1 MTDQSPEQQ
10 VESASKAFEQEF
22 ERFSHFTGDPSTF
35 SALDLETASAEE
47 RALAELRTRHLGKKS
62 ALAATKKLI
71 GRVAPE
77 GRAAF
82 GQLVQSTE
90 SRLVQSLDQA
100 EQNLKTHIETARTA
114 RESIDV
120 TMPGRRPR
128 SGHRHP
134 ITLLRER
141 LEDVFVALGYAIE
154 DDREI
159 ETDFYNFSALN
170 IPENHPAR
178 GWQDTFYTTDGFAL
192 RSQTSTVQIHAMQ
205 RRGVP
210 VRMIAPGRVFRRD
223 TPDPTH
229 NPMFFQVEG
238 LCVDRGITMAHLKGT
253 VGELLRRMFGPDTV
267 TRFRPSYFPFTEP
280 SAEFDFSCFKCKGS
294 GCRICKNSGW
304 IELGGSGMVHPN
316 VLRAV
321 GVDPQVYFG
330 FVFVLGIDRMCALM
344 YELDDIRLLFEN
356 DVRFLEKFESMFIS
370 HEWLK
375 ELTDTKRS
383 PAELRERLTMVGLA
397 IDAVDEH
404 NGDAVLDVEVPS
416 NRPDC
421 LSHVGIARE
430 VSVIEKGH
438 LRLPA
443 SKPPKAEGR
452 AGDFTSVEIKD
463 PDLCPRY

>member
-1 MTDQSPEQQ
+1 MTSPETINQ
-10 VESASKAFEQEF
+10 AFEHDI
-22 ERFSHFTGDPSTF
+22 ERFRFILDAAALGK
-35 SALDLETASAEE
+35 LDLDSANNQK
-47 RALAELRTRHLGKKS
+47 RALADLRTQYLGKKS
-62 ALAATKKLI
+62 ELAASKKRI
-71 GRVAPE
+71 GQVAPE
-77 GRAAF
+77 ERASF
-82 GQLVQSTE
+82 GQLVQSIEEKLKAT
-90 SRLVQSLDQA
+90 LDQLDQA
-100 EQNLKTHIETARTA
+100 LDDHITNQRTA

-120 TMPGRRPR
+120 TLPGRRPR

-159 ETDFYNFSALN
+159 ETDFYNFDALN
-170 IPENHPAR
+170 IPLNHPAR
-178 GWQDTFYTTDGFAL
+178 AWQDTFYTTDGFAL

-253 VGELLRRMFGPDTV
+253 VAEFLRRMFGPDTV

-321 GVDPQVYFG
+321 GVDPQEYSGFAFG
-330 FVFVLGIDRMCALM
+330 LGIDRMCALM

-356 DVRFLEKFESMFIS
+356 DVRFLGMFE
-370 HEWLK
+370 
-375 ELTDTKRS
+375 
-383 PAELRERLTMVGLA
+383 
-397 IDAVDEH
+397 
-404 NGDAVLDVEVPS
+404 
-416 NRPDC
+416 
-421 LSHVGIARE
+421 
-430 VSVIEKGH
+430 
-438 LRLPA
+438 
-443 SKPPKAEGR
+443 
-452 AGDFTSVEIKD
+452 
-463 PDLCPRY
+463 